1 MDPTSPMVLAKLL
14 LISAAWLVLRRS
26 GEALCVMLQQSCLHL
41 SLHTTTCKSV
51 FIIDQSSVLC
61 LAREKGLAAETYITE
76 HTFHSDTKYKRQR
89 GMRYIHTL
97 THSLTITPLSHFIVL
112 CILVGAF
119 FRLTHTEKFKKKWPL
134 KSFNVCPFSRCRC
147 QLIRTAQYLCLL
159 VNSVRRSDLRPFS
172 AVAPLVGFHGLG

>member
-1 MDPTSPMVLAKLL
+1 MFSPELLHLSDEVRVDPTSPMVLAKLL

-26 GEALCVMLQQSCLHL
+26 GEALCVMLQQP

-61 LAREKGLAAETYITE
+61 LAREKGYENSEVWLQKPISQSRYTR
-76 HTFHSDTKYKRQR
+76 TFHSDTKYKRQR

-97 THSLTITPLSHFIVL
+97 THSLTITPLSHIVL

-119 FRLTHTEKFKKKWPL
+119 FR
-134 KSFNVCPFSRCRC
+134 
-147 QLIRTAQYLCLL
+147 
-159 VNSVRRSDLRPFS
+159 
-172 AVAPLVGFHGLG
+172 